1 MKIKIISLL
10 FCLSF
15 SSAIFAQ
22 KTNPIIF
29 ADAGLGLGNDMTAK
43 AGFLFYTSLNF
54 EKNKNLFTAR
64 YSQLNE
70 LNLQIIPV
78 TFIAFPI
85 VTNDV
90 TAKELALLYGR
101 RYISD
106 NFSYSFS
113 GGISTI
119 FYEQNLKTD
128 NENYYKQ
135 TTNYIGLPLEF
146 SIKWFKREKSP
157 YRIYGLIPVGKPTAL
172 GNSIGF
178 KLIGNISRHSYIGFG
193 LDFGIGYHKEY

>member
-1 MKIKIISLL
+1 MKRKLIYLTIYLG
-10 FCLSF
+10 FFATF
-15 SSAIFAQ
+15 SAQ

-29 ADAGLGLGNDMTAK
+29 ADFGIGIGNDMTAK
-43 AGFLFYTSLNF
+43 GGFLFYSSLNY
-54 EKNKNLFTAR
+54 EKNKNLITVR

-70 LNLQIIPV
+70 LGFDVVPV
-78 TFIAFPI
+78 AFIAFPL

-90 TAKELALLYGR
+90 NAKEIAIMYGR
-101 RYISD
+101 RYTKE
-106 NFSYSFS
+106 NFSFSFS
-113 GGISTI
+113 GGISTNI
-119 FYEQNLKTD
+119 YEQNLKTED
-128 NENYYKQ
+128 GNYLKQ
-135 TTNYIGLPLEF
+135 NTNYIGLPLEF

-178 KLIGNISRHSYIGFG
+178 KLIGNISQHSYIGLG